1 MRGRRARV
9 GFASLPRRY
18 GRMSVADPARSRE
31 VGVATEMFLTKG
43 EQVSDDADGPPDYAC
58 CGSAGPVGRHTLA
71 AIPALRITPH
81 DAAAVH
87 VRLVFAQGFA
97 TGARLVLNSGLGP
110 S

>member
-1 MRGRRARV
+1 MRTAESRPIRVSMASGRRP
-9 GFASLPRRY
+9 LP
-18 GRMSVADPARSRE
+18 SARSRE